1 MNKKYKIALCLSGEP
16 RSSMASFPYI
26 YENFLQ
32 VNPKLFQVDVYSYSF
47 KGYRALFLYNCKKH
61 FIDHRDE
68 SQIFDDWL
76 SPPEKKFTPGIM
88 HQLTNTA
95 HNFINNQAGI
105 KNLFLMYTNIYNCF
119 KLVDEKYDV
128 YIRAR
133 HDHIFPEKFTNNIEE
148 IFSHII
154 NQNIDLIIPKEHSF
168 VEDPNKACM
177 DYLAI
182 GNYKGMSY
190 YSNLINSLT
199 ALINKCNTFK
209 SEILLYNYL
218 NNPKLNVQKR
228 YIPSSVIRK
237 NWVHSHPKIT
247 NFLDQ

>member
-1 MNKKYKIALCLSGEP
+1 
-16 RSSMASFPYI
+16 
-26 YENFLQ
+26 
-32 VNPKLFQVDVYSYSF
+32 
-47 KGYRALFLYNCKKH
+47 
-61 FIDHRDE
+61 
-68 SQIFDDWL
+68 
-76 SPPEKKFTPGIM
+76 
-88 HQLTNTA
+88 
-95 HNFINNQAGI
+95 
-105 KNLFLMYTNIYNCF
+105 
-119 KLVDEKYDV
+119 
-128 YIRAR
+128 
-133 HDHIFPEKFTNNIEE
+133 
-148 IFSHII
+148 
-154 NQNIDLIIPKEHSF
+154 
-168 VEDPNKACM
+168 M